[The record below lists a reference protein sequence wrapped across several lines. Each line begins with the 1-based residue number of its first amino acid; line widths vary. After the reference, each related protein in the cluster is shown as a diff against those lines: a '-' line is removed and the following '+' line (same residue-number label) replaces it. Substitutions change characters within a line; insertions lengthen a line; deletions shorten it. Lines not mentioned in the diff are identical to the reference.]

1 MKRKL
6 VCLLLACFSLCIA
19 RAESIPITL
28 ILTNGQTV
36 SMSFAQ
42 KPRIKHKSGI
52 IEVTYGSQSME
63 INESQLSRIILG
75 DATSVDTPSEQECGY
90 VLTQESVKLHGQTP
104 ESEVSVYAQ
113 DGSLLKSYKTD
124 ADGNL
129 EITLSDFTQK
139 VLVLKTDSFSFKV
152 LVK

>member
-1 MKRKL
+1 MKRKI
-6 VCLLLACFSLCIA
+6 VCLLLVFFSLCIA

-28 ILTNGQTV
+28 LLTNGQTV

-42 KPRIKHKSGI
+42 KPKVKHKSGKVEI
-52 IEVTYGSQSME
+52 IYGSKSME

-75 DATSVDTPSEQECGY
+75 DVSSVDSNSEKECGY
-90 VLTQESVKLHGQTP
+90 ILDQESVKLYGQTP
-104 ESEVSVYAQ
+104 ESEVLVYAQ
-113 DGSLLKSYKTD
+113 DGALLKSFKTD
-124 ADGNL
+124 ANGNL
-129 EITLSDFTQK
+129 EIPVSDFSQK